1 MLQSWDSFKEWCI
14 KSFSMHNHERHALSL
29 LEKLSQTG
37 SVTEYKAAHNVL
49 AAKTDLP
56 MQLRIH
62 WWEKGLKEHIQ
73 SQVDPETHQEYT
85 DIDKA
90 QSAACALDAHLESSS
105 VAAASKKRS
114 ASDADAK
121 EGERFLEA
129 AATEEDSR

>member
-1 MLQSWDSFKEWCI
+1 
-14 KSFSMHNHERHALSL
+14 MHDYERHALSL
-29 LEKLSQTG
+29 LEKLSRTG

-73 SQVDPETHQEYT
+73 SQVKVDPETHQEYT